1 MLVKMRERNEGRKD
15 SIHHEGH
22 EGHEVSKSG
31 KGTGYFF
38 SNSTKKI
45 VSPPLCFLFCALCE
59 IQAPSQ
65 EFILSSSTPL
75 RVNSAEALRASFLVK
90 FLLPFVSFVV
100 RSNALHKRG

>member
-38 SNSTKKI
+38 SNSTKKNSQSSA
-45 VSPPLCFLFCALCE
+45 VFSFLRPLRN
-59 IQAPSQ
+59 
-65 EFILSSSTPL
+65 SSSFAGVHPEF
-75 RVNSAEALRASFLVK
+75 VDSAQGKLC
-90 FLLPFVSFVV
+90 
-100 RSNALHKRG
+100 RSAPGKLFG